1 MKFLARLICSLI
13 LVSTPALALASA
25 LAENDSLITF
35 DRALHFTT
43 LEGSDAIATVGQ
55 YSIEAIAES
64 DTAIRLR
71 KGAETLTVSATRLL
85 HEESVPHPTSLL
97 ISEGTDRL
105 HIVLLLPDRVA
116 FDAVGFF
123 DAVRSR
129 DVISGVTQFQPG
141 IFKQA
146 VQQKATSPALS
157 GAILQISPS
166 PFAELQ
172 RQAAQAK
179 AEMEPAA
186 LLARIKV
193 LEGVLSCM
201 LIEGYGTTFG
211 PPLPLP
217 RVYPTERADVR
228 WNGIKCPGK

>member
-1 MKFLARLICSLI
+1 MKFFARLICSLI
-13 LVSTPALALASA
+13 LLSTPTLALASA
-25 LAENDSLITF
+25 LAENDSLISF
-35 DRALHFTT
+35 DRALHFST
-43 LEGSDAIATVGQ
+43 LEGSDVIATVGQ

-71 KGAETLTVSATRLL
+71 KGTETLTVSATRLR

-116 FDAVGFF
+116 FDAVGYF

-141 IFKQA
+141 LFKQA
-146 VQQKATSPALS
+146 MQQKATSPALS

-186 LLARIKV
+186 LLARIKAI
-193 LEGVLSCM
+193 EFVLSCM
-201 LIEGYGTTFG
+201 AIEGYGRTYG
-211 PPLPLP
+211 YALPPPSIHP
-217 RVYPTERADVR
+217 STRADVG
-228 WNGIKCPGK
+228 WDGIKCPGK